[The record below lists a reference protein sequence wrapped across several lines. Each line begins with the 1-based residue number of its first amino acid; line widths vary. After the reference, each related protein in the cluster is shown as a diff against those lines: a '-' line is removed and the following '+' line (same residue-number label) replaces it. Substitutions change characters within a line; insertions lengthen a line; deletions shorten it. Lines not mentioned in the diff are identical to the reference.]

1 MKMSVEKVKDWV
13 VGFYSPLVDLRL
25 QQITQA
31 EQHLEY
37 VQQSALRSIVKVS
50 KKRVE
55 AVDEL
60 LYAEGEF
67 WDDKIED
74 ANLVLEICKRDFYQ
88 QIRHESVPF
97 CGFMLV
103 LGVLVFLQ
111 W

>member
-1 MKMSVEKVKDWV
+1 MKMNVEKIKGWV

-25 QQITQA
+25 QQIAEA

-37 VQQSALRSIVKVS
+37 VEQSALRSIVAAS
-50 KKRVE
+50 KKRV
-55 AVDEL
+55 EL
-60 LYAEGEF
+60 LYAEGAF

-88 QIRHESVPF
+88 QVRHESMPF